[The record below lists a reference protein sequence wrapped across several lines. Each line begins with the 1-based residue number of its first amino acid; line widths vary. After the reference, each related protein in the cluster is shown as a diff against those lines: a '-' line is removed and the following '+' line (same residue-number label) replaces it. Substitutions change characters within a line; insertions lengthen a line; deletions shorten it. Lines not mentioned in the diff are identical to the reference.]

1 MLMKEQAQW
10 ETEMTRR
17 EQEVQAQMTTMQQH
31 MESLLRVVNESTAKA
46 KQPHHDLDIKL
57 VSLSDWSV
65 SHDFQKNYGSSQDL

>member
-1 MLMKEQAQW
+1 
-10 ETEMTRR
+10 MTRR

-57 VSLSDWSV
+57 VSLSD
-65 SHDFQKNYGSSQDL
+65 